1 MKSKT
6 KKYSI
11 FFVVMVMV
19 LVSTLAVKVK
29 AADPTT
35 GSLTI
40 VAKEQQ
46 NNTTNNDPLKGVEY
60 TLYKVD
66 ETVETITQAESYITS
81 NSVTGTA
88 KTTGEDGTVVFD
100 NIDLGRYYV
109 KVTNVPDGVV
119 ATENFIV
126 ELPRTNSTGT
136 GWDYDITVEPK
147 IKTAFG
153 NLELTKTDI
162 SGAPMNGVSF
172 KLQVKQNNG
181 EWVDYAAQTNF
192 TTNSEGK
199 ITLNNLP
206 SYDYNSNTATY
217 RLVEVSVPDT
227 GYIINNKQ
235 LATLVWKVNND
246 GTITIENE
254 SSLDSDLFTVTK
266 ESNVTK
272 VTYKNEKPEVEKKV
286 KNGGEYLDMV
296 GAFLTDTLEF
306 KVTADVPMQIA
317 DMTTYKITDSIP
329 QGLTLNRDSIK
340 IEATT
345 ADSSE
350 IVPTDVYTLSQTGLE
365 ITFNP
370 QKLAENN
377 YSAIII
383 TYTAKLNMEEAVIGG
398 DGNVNTVT
406 LEYTNKV
413 AENGDEEDKTTTT
426 DTAQVHTGALS
437 IEKVEKGNVE
447 TKLAGAKFKI
457 ATTEQNAKDGIFV
470 KDETGADIE
479 VETND
484 QGQAVIEGLKYA
496 DNEADTSYWLVET
509 QAPSYIEDG
518 VTKYYNLLKDPVEVQ
533 VGKTTH
539 ESAVQIKNGKGFD
552 LPATGSI
559 GLAIFTVVGIAVM
572 AGAVVLNKKQKVQRI
587 KKYNI

>member
-40 VAKEQQ
+40 VAHEQQ
-46 NNTTNNDPLKGVEY
+46 NNTTNNDPLEGVEY
-60 TLYKVD
+60 TIYKVD
-66 ETVETITQAESYITS
+66 ETVETTIQAESYITS

-119 ATENFIV
+119 ATEDFIV

-153 NLELTKTDI
+153 NLEFTKTDAN
-162 SGAPMNGVSF
+162 GTPMNGVEF

-181 EWVDYAAQTNF
+181 AWVDYAAQTNF

-254 SSLDSDLFTVTK
+254 ASLNSDLFTVTK
-266 ESNVTK
+266 DENITK

-296 GAFLTDTLEF
+296 GAFLTDTVEF
-306 KVTADVPMQIA
+306 KVTAGIPMQIA
-317 DMTTYKITDSIP
+317 DMKTYKITDNIP
-329 QGLTLNRDSIK
+329 QGLTLNRESIK

-350 IVPTDVYTLSQTGLE
+350 TVPTDVYTLSQTGLE
-365 ITFNP
+365 VTFNP

-377 YSAIII
+377 YTAIII

-413 AENGDEEDKTTTT
+413 AENGDEEETTTTT

-518 VTKYYNLLKDPVEVQ
+518 VTKYYNLLKNPVEVQ

-539 ESAVQIKNGKGFD
+539 QTVVQIENGKGFD

-572 AGAVVLNKKQKVQRI
+572 AGAVVLNKKQKVQE
-587 KKYNI
+587 

>member
-40 VAKEQQ
+40 VVHEQQ
-46 NNTTNNDPLKGVEY
+46 NNTTNNDPLEGVEY
-60 TLYKVD
+60 TIYKVD
-66 ETVETITQAESYITS
+66 ETVETTTQAESYITS
-81 NSVTGTA
+81 NSVTGEA

-119 ATENFIV
+119 ATEDFIV

-153 NLELTKTDI
+153 NLEFTKTDAN
-162 SGAPMNGVSF
+162 GTPMNGVEF

-181 EWVDYAAQTNF
+181 AWVDYAAQTNF

-254 SSLDSDLFTVTK
+254 ASLNSDLFTVTK
-266 ESNVTK
+266 DENTTK

-296 GAFLTDTLEF
+296 GAFLTDTVEF
-306 KVTADVPMQIA
+306 KVTAGIPMQIA
-317 DMTTYKITDSIP
+317 DMKTYKITDNIP
-329 QGLTLNRDSIK
+329 QGLTLNRESIK

-350 IVPTDVYTLSQTGLE
+350 TVPTDVYTLSQTGLE
-365 ITFNP
+365 VTFNP
-370 QKLAENN
+370 QKLVENN
-377 YSAIII
+377 YTAIII

-413 AENGDEEDKTTTT
+413 AENGDEEETTTTT
-426 DTAQVHTGALS
+426 DTAQVHTGAVLL
-437 IEKVEKGNVE
+437 EKVEKENVE

-479 VETND
+479 VTTGD
-484 QGQAVIEGLKYA
+484 DGQAVIEGLKYA
-496 DNEADTSYWLVET
+496 DNEVDT
-509 QAPSYIEDG
+509 
-518 VTKYYNLLKDPVEVQ
+518 TKYYNLLKNPVEVQ

-539 ESAVQIKNGKGFD
+539 QTVVQIENGKGFD
-552 LPATGSI
+552 LPVTGSI

-572 AGAVVLNKKQKVQRI
+572 AGAVVLNKKQKVQE
-587 KKYNI
+587 

>member
-1 MKSKT
+1 MKNKT

-66 ETVETITQAESYITS
+66 ETVETTTQAESYITS

-119 ATENFIV
+119 ATEDFIV

-153 NLELTKTDI
+153 NLEFTKTDAN
-162 SGAPMNGVSF
+162 GTPMNGVEF

-181 EWVDYAAQTNF
+181 AWVDYAAQTNF

-254 SSLDSDLFTVTK
+254 ASLDSDLFTVTK
-266 ESNVTK
+266 DENITK

-296 GAFLTDTLEF
+296 GAFLTDTVEF
-306 KVTADVPMQIA
+306 KVTAGIPMQIA
-317 DMTTYKITDSIP
+317 DMKTYKITDNIP
-329 QGLTLNRDSIK
+329 QGLTLNRESIK

-350 IVPTDVYTLSQTGLE
+350 TVPTDVYTLSQTGLE
-365 ITFNP
+365 VTFNP

-539 ESAVQIKNGKGFD
+539 ESAVQIENGKGFD

-572 AGAVVLNKKQKVQRI
+572 AGAVVLNKKQKVQE
-587 KKYNI
+587 

>member
-1 MKSKT
+1 MKNNT

-19 LVSTLAVKVK
+19 LVSALSVRVN

-46 NNTTNNDPLKGVEY
+46 NNTTNNDPLEGVEY

-66 ETVETITQAESYITS
+66 ETVETTIQAESYITS
-81 NSVTGTA
+81 NSVTGIA

-100 NIDLGRYYV
+100 NIALGRYYV

-119 ATENFIV
+119 ATEDFLV

-136 GWDYDITVEPK
+136 GWDYDLTVEPK

-153 NLELTKTDI
+153 NLELTKVNA
-162 SGAPMNGVSF
+162 SGAPMSGVNF

-181 EWVDYAAQTNF
+181 AWADYTAQTNF

-246 GTITIENE
+246 GSITVENE
-254 SSLDSDLFTVTK
+254 ASLNNDLFTVTQ
-266 ESNVTK
+266 ENNITK
-272 VTYKNEKPEVEKKV
+272 VTYKNEKPSIEKKV

-296 GAFLTDTLEF
+296 GAFLTDTVEF
-306 KVTADVPMQIA
+306 KITADVPMQVA
-317 DMTTYKITDSIP
+317 DMKTYKITDVIP
-329 QGLTLNRDSIK
+329 AGLTLNRESIQIK
-340 IEATT
+340 ATT
-345 ADSSE
+345 ADNSE
-350 IVPTDVYTLSQTGLE
+350 TVPTDAYKLSQTGLD
-365 ITFNP
+365 ITFDT
-370 QKLAENN
+370 QKLAEYD

-398 DGNVNTVT
+398 NGNVNTVT

-413 AENGDEEDKTTTT
+413 AENGDEQDTTTTT
-426 DTAQVHTGALS
+426 DTAQVHTGAIT
-437 IEKVEKGNVE
+437 IEKIERGNESV
-447 TKLAGAKFKI
+447 KLAGAKFKV
-457 ATTEQNAKDGIFV
+457 ATTKDNAENGRFV
-470 KDETGADIE
+470 KDEKGADIE
-479 VETND
+479 VETNA

-509 QAPSYIEDG
+509 QAPSYVEDG
-518 VTKYYNLLKDPVEVQ
+518 VTKYYNLLKNPINTRSSVA
-533 VGKTTH
+533 TH
-539 ESAVQIKNGKGFD
+539 QTAVQIKNSKGFD
-552 LPATGSI
+552 LPATGGI
-559 GLAIFTVVGIAVM
+559 GLALFTVVGITVM
-572 AGAVVLNKKQKVQRI
+572 AGAVVLNKKQKVQ
-587 KKYNI
+587 

>member
-40 VAKEQQ
+40 VAHEQQ
-46 NNTTNNDPLKGVEY
+46 NNTTNNDPLEGVEY
-60 TLYKVD
+60 TIYKVD
-66 ETVETITQAESYITS
+66 ETVETTIQAESYITS

-119 ATENFIV
+119 ATEDFIV

-153 NLELTKTDI
+153 NLEFTKTDAN
-162 SGAPMNGVSF
+162 GTPMNGVEF

-181 EWVDYAAQTNF
+181 AWVDYAAQTNF

-227 GYIINNKQ
+227 GYIINNKK

-254 SSLDSDLFTVTK
+254 ASLNSDLFTVTK
-266 ESNVTK
+266 DENITK

-296 GAFLTDTLEF
+296 GAFLTDTIEF
-306 KVTADVPMQIA
+306 KVTAGIPMQIA
-317 DMTTYKITDSIP
+317 DMKTYKITDSIP
-329 QGLTLNRDSIK
+329 QGLTLNRESIK

-350 IVPTDVYTLSQTGLE
+350 TVPTDAYTLSQTGLE
-365 ITFNP
+365 VTFNP

-377 YSAIII
+377 YTAIII

-413 AENGDEEDKTTTT
+413 AENGDEEETTTTT
-426 DTAQVHTGALS
+426 DTAQVHTGAVLL
-437 IEKVEKGNVE
+437 EKVEKGNVE

-518 VTKYYNLLKDPVEVQ
+518 VTKYYNLLKNPVEVQ

-539 ESAVQIKNGKGFD
+539 QTVVQIENGKGFD

-572 AGAVVLNKKQKVQRI
+572 AGAVVLNKKQKVQE
-587 KKYNI
+587 

>member
-1 MKSKT
+1 MKNNT

-40 VAKEQQ
+40 VVHEQQ
-46 NNTTNNDPLKGVEY
+46 NNTTNNDPLEGVEY
-60 TLYKVD
+60 TIYKVD
-66 ETVETITQAESYITS
+66 ETVETTIQAESYITS
-81 NSVTGTA
+81 NSVTGIA

-100 NIDLGRYYV
+100 NIALGRYYV

-119 ATENFIV
+119 ATEDFIV

-153 NLELTKTDI
+153 NLEFTKTDAN
-162 SGAPMNGVSF
+162 GTPMNGVEF

-181 EWVDYAAQTNF
+181 AWVDYTAQTNF

-266 ESNVTK
+266 DANVTK

-296 GAFLTDTLEF
+296 GAFLTDTVEF
-306 KVTADVPMQIA
+306 KVTAGIPMQIA
-317 DMTTYKITDSIP
+317 DMKTYKITDNIP
-329 QGLTLNRDSIK
+329 QGLTLNRESIK

-350 IVPTDVYTLSQTGLE
+350 TVPTDVYTLSQTGLE
-365 ITFNP
+365 VTFNP

-377 YSAIII
+377 YTAIII

-539 ESAVQIKNGKGFD
+539 ESAVQIENGKGFD

-572 AGAVVLNKKQKVQRI
+572 AGAVVLNKKQKVQE
-587 KKYNI
+587 

>member
-29 AADPTT
+29 AGDPTT

-413 AENGDEEDKTTTT
+413 AENGDEEETTTTT

-572 AGAVVLNKKQKVQRI
+572 AGAVVLNKKQKVQE
-587 KKYNI
+587 

>member
-1 MKSKT
+1 MKNNT

-40 VAKEQQ
+40 VVHEQQ
-46 NNTTNNDPLKGVEY
+46 NNTTNNDPLEGVEY
-60 TLYKVD
+60 TIYKVD
-66 ETVETITQAESYITS
+66 ETVETTIQAESYITS
-81 NSVTGTA
+81 NSVTGIA

-100 NIDLGRYYV
+100 NIALGRYYV

-119 ATENFIV
+119 ATEDFLV

-136 GWDYDITVEPK
+136 GWDYDLTVEPK

-153 NLELTKTDI
+153 NLELTKVNA
-162 SGAPMNGVSF
+162 SGAPMSGVNF

-181 EWVDYAAQTNF
+181 AWADYTAQTNF

-246 GTITIENE
+246 GSITVENE
-254 SSLDSDLFTVTK
+254 ASLNNDLFTVTQ
-266 ESNVTK
+266 ENNITK
-272 VTYKNEKPEVEKKV
+272 VTYKNEKPSIEKKV

-296 GAFLTDTLEF
+296 GAFLTDTVEF
-306 KVTADVPMQIA
+306 KITADVPMQVA
-317 DMTTYKITDSIP
+317 DMKTYKITDVIP
-329 QGLTLNRDSIK
+329 AGLTLNRESIQIK
-340 IEATT
+340 ATT
-345 ADSSE
+345 ADNSE
-350 IVPTDVYTLSQTGLE
+350 TVPTDAYKLSQTGLD
-365 ITFNP
+365 ITFDT
-370 QKLAENN
+370 QKLAEYD

-398 DGNVNTVT
+398 NGNVNTVT

-413 AENGDEEDKTTTT
+413 AENGDEQDTTTTT
-426 DTAQVHTGALS
+426 DTAQVHTGAIT
-437 IEKVEKGNVE
+437 IEKIERGNESV
-447 TKLAGAKFKI
+447 KLAGAKFKV
-457 ATTEQNAKDGIFV
+457 ATTKDNAENGRFV
-470 KDETGADIE
+470 KDEKGADIE
-479 VETND
+479 VETNA

-509 QAPSYIEDG
+509 QAPSYVEDG
-518 VTKYYNLLKDPVEVQ
+518 VTKYYNLLKNPIQVEV
-533 VGKTTH
+533 GKATH
-539 ESAVQIKNGKGFD
+539 QTAVQIKNSKGFD
-552 LPATGSI
+552 LPATGGI
-559 GLAIFTVVGIAVM
+559 GLALFTVVGITVM
-572 AGAVVLNKKQKVQRI
+572 AGAVVLNKKQKVQ
-587 KKYNI
+587 

>member
-40 VAKEQQ
+40 VAHEQQ
-46 NNTTNNDPLKGVEY
+46 NNTTNNDPLEGVEY
-60 TLYKVD
+60 TIYKVD
-66 ETVETITQAESYITS
+66 ETVETTIQAESYITS

-119 ATENFIV
+119 ATEDFIV

-153 NLELTKTDI
+153 NLEFTKTDAN
-162 SGAPMNGVSF
+162 GTPMNGVEF

-181 EWVDYAAQTNF
+181 AWVDYAAQTNF

-266 ESNVTK
+266 DANVTK

-296 GAFLTDTLEF
+296 GAFLTDTVEF
-306 KVTADVPMQIA
+306 KVTAGIPMQIA
-317 DMTTYKITDSIP
+317 DMKTYKITDSIP
-329 QGLTLNRDSIK
+329 QGLTLNRESIK

-350 IVPTDVYTLSQTGLE
+350 TVPTDVYTLSQTGLE
-365 ITFNP
+365 VTFNP

-377 YSAIII
+377 YTAIII

-413 AENGDEEDKTTTT
+413 AENGDEEETTTTT

-539 ESAVQIKNGKGFD
+539 ESAVQIENGKGFD

-572 AGAVVLNKKQKVQRI
+572 AGAVVLNKKQKVQE
-587 KKYNI
+587 

>member
-119 ATENFIV
+119 ATEDFIV

-266 ESNVTK
+266 DANVTK

-365 ITFNP
+365 VTFNP

-539 ESAVQIKNGKGFD
+539 ESAVQIENGKGFD

-572 AGAVVLNKKQKVQRI
+572 AGAVVLNKKQKVQE
-587 KKYNI
+587 

>member
-46 NNTTNNDPLKGVEY
+46 NNTTNNDPLEGVEY

-66 ETVETITQAESYITS
+66 ETVETTTQAESYITS

-119 ATENFIV
+119 ATEDFIV

-153 NLELTKTDI
+153 NLEFTKTDAN
-162 SGAPMNGVSF
+162 GTPMNGVEF

-181 EWVDYAAQTNF
+181 AWVDYAAQTNF

-254 SSLDSDLFTVTK
+254 ASLDSDLFTVTK
-266 ESNVTK
+266 DENITK

-296 GAFLTDTLEF
+296 GAFLTDTVEF
-306 KVTADVPMQIA
+306 KVTAGIPMQIA
-317 DMTTYKITDSIP
+317 DMKTYKITDSIP
-329 QGLTLNRDSIK
+329 QGLTLNRESIK

-350 IVPTDVYTLSQTGLE
+350 TVPTDAYTLSQTGLE
-365 ITFNP
+365 VTFNP

-377 YSAIII
+377 YTAIII

-413 AENGDEEDKTTTT
+413 AENGDEEETTTTT
-426 DTAQVHTGALS
+426 DTAQVHTGA
-437 IEKVEKGNVE
+437 
-447 TKLAGAKFKI
+447 
-457 ATTEQNAKDGIFV
+457 
-470 KDETGADIE
+470 
-479 VETND
+479 
-484 QGQAVIEGLKYA
+484 VINRK
-496 DNEADTSYWLVET
+496 S
-509 QAPSYIEDG
+509 
-518 VTKYYNLLKDPVEVQ
+518 
-533 VGKTTH
+533 
-539 ESAVQIKNGKGFD
+539 
-552 LPATGSI
+552 
-559 GLAIFTVVGIAVM
+559 
-572 AGAVVLNKKQKVQRI
+572 
-587 KKYNI
+587 

>member
-66 ETVETITQAESYITS
+66 ETVETTTQAESYITS

-119 ATENFIV
+119 ATEDFIV

-153 NLELTKTDI
+153 NLEFTKTDAN
-162 SGAPMNGVSF
+162 GTPMNGVEF

-181 EWVDYAAQTNF
+181 AWVDYAAQTNF

-266 ESNVTK
+266 DANVTK

-296 GAFLTDTLEF
+296 GAFLTDTVEF
-306 KVTADVPMQIA
+306 KVTAGIPMQIA
-317 DMTTYKITDSIP
+317 DMKTYKITDNIP
-329 QGLTLNRDSIK
+329 QGLTLNRESIK

-350 IVPTDVYTLSQTGLE
+350 TVPTDVYTLSQTGLE
-365 ITFNP
+365 VTFNP

-539 ESAVQIKNGKGFD
+539 ESAVQIENGKGFD

-572 AGAVVLNKKQKVQRI
+572 AGAVVLNKKQKAQE
-587 KKYNI
+587 

>member
-1 MKSKT
+1 MKNNT

-11 FFVVMVMV
+11 FFVVMLMV
-19 LVSTLAVKVK
+19 LVSALSVRVN

-46 NNTTNNDPLKGVEY
+46 NNTTNNDPLEGVEY

-66 ETVETITQAESYITS
+66 ETVETTIQAESYITS
-81 NSVTGTA
+81 NSVTGIA

-100 NIDLGRYYV
+100 NIALGRYYV

-119 ATENFIV
+119 ATEDFLV

-136 GWDYDITVEPK
+136 GWDYDLTVEPK

-153 NLELTKTDI
+153 NLELTKVNA
-162 SGAPMNGVSF
+162 SGAPMSGVNF

-181 EWVDYAAQTNF
+181 AWADYTAQTNF

-266 ESNVTK
+266 DANVTK

-296 GAFLTDTLEF
+296 GAFLTDTVEF
-306 KVTADVPMQIA
+306 KVTAGIPMQIA
-317 DMTTYKITDSIP
+317 DMKTYKITDNIP
-329 QGLTLNRDSIK
+329 QGLTLNRESIK

-350 IVPTDVYTLSQTGLE
+350 TVPTDVYTLSQTGLE
-365 ITFNP
+365 VTFNP

-377 YSAIII
+377 YTAIII

-539 ESAVQIKNGKGFD
+539 ESAVQIENGKGFD

-572 AGAVVLNKKQKVQRI
+572 AGAVVLNKKQKVQE
-587 KKYNI
+587 

>member
-40 VAKEQQ
+40 VAHEQQ
-46 NNTTNNDPLKGVEY
+46 NNTTNNDPLEGVEY
-60 TLYKVD
+60 TIYKVD
-66 ETVETITQAESYITS
+66 ETVETTIQAESYITS

-119 ATENFIV
+119 ATEDFIV

-153 NLELTKTDI
+153 NLEFTKTDAN
-162 SGAPMNGVSF
+162 GTPMNGVEF

-181 EWVDYAAQTNF
+181 AWVDYAAQTNF

-227 GYIINNKQ
+227 GYIINNKK

-254 SSLDSDLFTVTK
+254 ASLDSDLFTVTK
-266 ESNVTK
+266 DENITK

-296 GAFLTDTLEF
+296 GAFLTDTIEF
-306 KVTADVPMQIA
+306 KVTAGIPMQIA
-317 DMTTYKITDSIP
+317 DMKTYKITDSIP
-329 QGLTLNRDSIK
+329 QGLTLNRESIK

-350 IVPTDVYTLSQTGLE
+350 TVPTDAYTLSQTGLE
-365 ITFNP
+365 VTFNP

-377 YSAIII
+377 YTAIII

-413 AENGDEEDKTTTT
+413 AENGDEEETTTTT
-426 DTAQVHTGALS
+426 DTAQVHTGAVLL
-437 IEKVEKGNVE
+437 EKVEKGNVE

-539 ESAVQIKNGKGFD
+539 ESAVQIENGKGFD

-572 AGAVVLNKKQKVQRI
+572 AGAVVLNKKQKVQE
-587 KKYNI
+587 

>member
-153 NLELTKTDI
+153 NLEFTKTDAN
-162 SGAPMNGVSF
+162 GTPMNGVEF

-181 EWVDYAAQTNF
+181 AWVDYAAQTNF

-254 SSLDSDLFTVTK
+254 ASLNSDLFTVTK
-266 ESNVTK
+266 DENITK

-296 GAFLTDTLEF
+296 GAFLTDTVEF
-306 KVTADVPMQIA
+306 KVTAGIPMQIA
-317 DMTTYKITDSIP
+317 DMKTYKITDNIP
-329 QGLTLNRDSIK
+329 QGLTLNRESIK

-572 AGAVVLNKKQKVQRI
+572 AGAVVLNKKQKVQE
-587 KKYNI
+587 

>member
-66 ETVETITQAESYITS
+66 ETIETTTQAESYITS

-119 ATENFIV
+119 ATEDFIV

-153 NLELTKTDI
+153 NLEFTKTDAN
-162 SGAPMNGVSF
+162 GTPMNGVEF

-181 EWVDYAAQTNF
+181 AWVDYAAQTNF

-266 ESNVTK
+266 DANVTK

-296 GAFLTDTLEF
+296 GAFLTDTVEF
-306 KVTADVPMQIA
+306 KVTAGIPMQIA
-317 DMTTYKITDSIP
+317 DMKTYKITDNIP
-329 QGLTLNRDSIK
+329 QGLTLNRESIK

-350 IVPTDVYTLSQTGLE
+350 TVPTDVYTLSQTGLE
-365 ITFNP
+365 VTFNP

-377 YSAIII
+377 YTAIII

-413 AENGDEEDKTTTT
+413 AENGDEEETTTTT

-539 ESAVQIKNGKGFD
+539 ESAVQIENGKGFD

-572 AGAVVLNKKQKVQRI
+572 AGAVVLNKKQKVQE
-587 KKYNI
+587 

>member
-1 MKSKT
+1 MKNNT

-40 VAKEQQ
+40 VVHEQQ
-46 NNTTNNDPLKGVEY
+46 NNTTNNDPLEGVEY
-60 TLYKVD
+60 TIYKVD
-66 ETVETITQAESYITS
+66 ETVETTIQAESYITS
-81 NSVTGTA
+81 NSVTGIA

-266 ESNVTK
+266 DANVTK

-572 AGAVVLNKKQKVQRI
+572 AGAVVLNKKQKVQE
-587 KKYNI
+587 

>member
-1 MKSKT
+1 MKNNT

-572 AGAVVLNKKQKVQRI
+572 AGAVVLNKKQKVQE
-587 KKYNI
+587 

>member
-40 VAKEQQ
+40 VAHEQQ
-46 NNTTNNDPLKGVEY
+46 NNTTNNDPLEGVEY
-60 TLYKVD
+60 TIYKVD
-66 ETVETITQAESYITS
+66 ETVETTTQAESYITS

-119 ATENFIV
+119 ATEDFIV

-153 NLELTKTDI
+153 NLEFTKTDAN
-162 SGAPMNGVSF
+162 GTPMNGVEF

-181 EWVDYAAQTNF
+181 AWVDYAAQTNF

-266 ESNVTK
+266 DANVTK

-296 GAFLTDTLEF
+296 GAFLTDTVEF
-306 KVTADVPMQIA
+306 KVTAGIPMQIA
-317 DMTTYKITDSIP
+317 DMKTYKITDNIP
-329 QGLTLNRDSIK
+329 QGLTLNRESIK

-350 IVPTDVYTLSQTGLE
+350 TVPTDVYTLSQTGLE
-365 ITFNP
+365 VTFNP

-377 YSAIII
+377 YTAIII

-413 AENGDEEDKTTTT
+413 AENGDEEETTTTT

-539 ESAVQIKNGKGFD
+539 ESAVQIENGKGFD

-572 AGAVVLNKKQKVQRI
+572 AGAVVLNKKQKVQE
-587 KKYNI
+587 

>member
-1 MKSKT
+1 MKNNT

-11 FFVVMVMV
+11 FFVVMLMV
-19 LVSTLAVKVK
+19 LVSALSVRVN

-46 NNTTNNDPLKGVEY
+46 NNTTNNDPLEGVEY
-60 TLYKVD
+60 TIYKVD
-66 ETVETITQAESYITS
+66 ETVETTIQAESYITS
-81 NSVTGTA
+81 NSVTGIA

-119 ATENFIV
+119 ATEDFIV

-153 NLELTKTDI
+153 NLEFTKTDAN
-162 SGAPMNGVSF
+162 GTPMNGVEF

-181 EWVDYAAQTNF
+181 AWVDYAAQTNF

-266 ESNVTK
+266 DANVTK

-296 GAFLTDTLEF
+296 GAFLTDTVEF
-306 KVTADVPMQIA
+306 KVTAGIPMQIA
-317 DMTTYKITDSIP
+317 DMKTYKITDNIP
-329 QGLTLNRDSIK
+329 QGLTLNRESIK

-350 IVPTDVYTLSQTGLE
+350 TVPTDVYTLSQTGLE
-365 ITFNP
+365 VTFNP

-377 YSAIII
+377 YTAIII

-539 ESAVQIKNGKGFD
+539 ESAVQIENGKGFD

-572 AGAVVLNKKQKVQRI
+572 AGAVVLNKKQKVQE
-587 KKYNI
+587 

>member
-40 VAKEQQ
+40 VAHEQQ
-46 NNTTNNDPLKGVEY
+46 NNTTNNDPLEGVEY
-60 TLYKVD
+60 TIYKVD
-66 ETVETITQAESYITS
+66 ETVETTIQAESYITS

-119 ATENFIV
+119 ATEDFIV

-153 NLELTKTDI
+153 NLEFTKTDAN
-162 SGAPMNGVSF
+162 GTPMNGVEF

-181 EWVDYAAQTNF
+181 AWVDYAAQTNF

-227 GYIINNKQ
+227 GYIINNKK

-254 SSLDSDLFTVTK
+254 ASLDSDLFTVTK
-266 ESNVTK
+266 DENITK

-296 GAFLTDTLEF
+296 GAFLTDTIEF
-306 KVTADVPMQIA
+306 KVTAGIPMQIA
-317 DMTTYKITDSIP
+317 DMKTYKITDSIP
-329 QGLTLNRDSIK
+329 QGLTLNRESIK

-350 IVPTDVYTLSQTGLE
+350 TVPTDVYTLSQTGLE
-365 ITFNP
+365 VTFNP

-377 YSAIII
+377 YTAIII

-413 AENGDEEDKTTTT
+413 AENGDEEETTTTT
-426 DTAQVHTGALS
+426 DTAQVHTGAVLL
-437 IEKVEKGNVE
+437 EKVEKGNVS

-457 ATTEQNAKDGIFV
+457 ATTKENAEDGIFV
-470 KDETGADIE
+470 QDETGADIE

-496 DNEADTSYWLVET
+496 DNEVDTSYWLVET
-509 QAPSYIEDG
+509 QAPSYMEDG
-518 VTKYYNLLKDPVEVQ
+518 ETKYYNLLKNPVEVQ

-539 ESAVQIKNGKGFD
+539 QTVVQIENGKGFD
-552 LPATGSI
+552 LPVTGSI
-559 GLAIFTVVGIAVM
+559 GLAIFTVVGIVVM
-572 AGAVVLNKKQKVQRI
+572 AGAVVLNKKQKVQE
-587 KKYNI
+587 

>member
-1 MKSKT
+1 MKNNT

-11 FFVVMVMV
+11 FFVVMLMV
-19 LVSTLAVKVK
+19 LVSALSVRVN

-46 NNTTNNDPLKGVEY
+46 NNTTNNDPLEGVEY

-66 ETVETITQAESYITS
+66 ETVETTIQAESYITS
-81 NSVTGTA
+81 NSVTGIA

-100 NIDLGRYYV
+100 NIALGRYYV

-119 ATENFIV
+119 ATEDFLV

-136 GWDYDITVEPK
+136 GWDYDLTVEPK

-153 NLELTKTDI
+153 NLELTKVNA
-162 SGAPMNGVSF
+162 SGAPMSGVNF

-181 EWVDYAAQTNF
+181 AWADYTAQTNF

-266 ESNVTK
+266 DANVTK

-365 ITFNP
+365 VTFNP

-377 YSAIII
+377 YTAIII

-572 AGAVVLNKKQKVQRI
+572 AGAVVLNKKQKVQE
-587 KKYNI
+587 

>member
-66 ETVETITQAESYITS
+66 ETVETTTQAESYITS

-153 NLELTKTDI
+153 NLEFTKTDA
-162 SGAPMNGVSF
+162 SGAPMNGVNF

-181 EWVDYAAQTNF
+181 AWIDYAAQTNF

-266 ESNVTK
+266 DANVTK

-296 GAFLTDTLEF
+296 GAFLTDTVEF

-413 AENGDEEDKTTTT
+413 AENGDEEETTTTT
-426 DTAQVHTGALS
+426 DTAQVHTGAVLL
-437 IEKVEKGNVE
+437 EKVEKGNVE

-479 VETND
+479 VTTGD
-484 QGQAVIEGLKYA
+484 DGQAVIEGLKYA

-539 ESAVQIKNGKGFD
+539 ESAVQIENGKGFD

-572 AGAVVLNKKQKVQRI
+572 AGAVVLNKKQKVQE
-587 KKYNI
+587 

>member
-40 VAKEQQ
+40 VAHEHQ
-46 NNTTNNDPLKGVEY
+46 NNTTNNDPLEGVEY
-60 TLYKVD
+60 TIYKVD
-66 ETVETITQAESYITS
+66 ETVETTTQAESYITS

-119 ATENFIV
+119 ATEDFIV

-153 NLELTKTDI
+153 NLEFTKTDAN
-162 SGAPMNGVSF
+162 GTPMNGVEF

-181 EWVDYAAQTNF
+181 AWVDYAAQTNF

-227 GYIINNKQ
+227 GYIINNKK

-254 SSLDSDLFTVTK
+254 ASLDSDLFTVTK
-266 ESNVTK
+266 DENITK

-296 GAFLTDTLEF
+296 GAFLTDTIEF
-306 KVTADVPMQIA
+306 KVTAGIPMQIA
-317 DMTTYKITDSIP
+317 DMKTYKITDSIP
-329 QGLTLNRDSIK
+329 QGLTLNRESIK

-350 IVPTDVYTLSQTGLE
+350 TVPTDAYTLSQTGLE
-365 ITFNP
+365 VTFNP

-377 YSAIII
+377 YTAIII

-413 AENGDEEDKTTTT
+413 AENGDEEETTTTT
-426 DTAQVHTGALS
+426 DTAQVHTGAVLL
-437 IEKVEKGNVE
+437 EKVEKGNVE

-518 VTKYYNLLKDPVEVQ
+518 VTKYYNLLKNPVEVQ

-539 ESAVQIKNGKGFD
+539 QTVVQIENGKGFD
-552 LPATGSI
+552 LPVTGSI

-572 AGAVVLNKKQKVQRI
+572 AGAVVLNKKQKVQE
-587 KKYNI
+587 

>member
-1 MKSKT
+1 MKNNT

-40 VAKEQQ
+40 VVHEQQ
-46 NNTTNNDPLKGVEY
+46 NNTTNNDPLEGVEY
-60 TLYKVD
+60 TIYKVD
-66 ETVETITQAESYITS
+66 ETVETTIQAESYITS
-81 NSVTGTA
+81 NSVTGIA

-296 GAFLTDTLEF
+296 GAFLTDTIEF
-306 KVTADVPMQIA
+306 KVTAGIPMQIA
-317 DMTTYKITDSIP
+317 DMKTYKITDSIP
-329 QGLTLNRDSIK
+329 QGLTLNRESIK

-572 AGAVVLNKKQKVQRI
+572 AGAVVLNKKQKVQE
-587 KKYNI
+587 

>member
-1 MKSKT
+1 MKNNT

-40 VAKEQQ
+40 VAHEQQ
-46 NNTTNNDPLKGVEY
+46 NNTTNNDPLEGVEY
-60 TLYKVD
+60 TIYKVD
-66 ETVETITQAESYITS
+66 ETVETTIQAESYITS

-119 ATENFIV
+119 ATEDFIV

-153 NLELTKTDI
+153 NLEFTKTDAN
-162 SGAPMNGVSF
+162 GTPMNGVEF

-181 EWVDYAAQTNF
+181 AWVDYAAQTNF

-266 ESNVTK
+266 DANVTK

-296 GAFLTDTLEF
+296 GAFLTDTVEF
-306 KVTADVPMQIA
+306 KVTAGIPMQIA
-317 DMTTYKITDSIP
+317 DMKTYKITDNIP
-329 QGLTLNRDSIK
+329 QGLTLNRESIK

-350 IVPTDVYTLSQTGLE
+350 TVPTDVYTLSQTGLE
-365 ITFNP
+365 VTFNP

-377 YSAIII
+377 YTAIII

-413 AENGDEEDKTTTT
+413 AENGDEEETTTTT

-539 ESAVQIKNGKGFD
+539 ESAVQIENGKGFD

-572 AGAVVLNKKQKVQRI
+572 AGAVVLNKKQKVQE
-587 KKYNI
+587 

>member
-40 VAKEQQ
+40 VAHEQQ
-46 NNTTNNDPLKGVEY
+46 NNTTNNDPLEGVEY
-60 TLYKVD
+60 TIYKVD
-66 ETVETITQAESYITS
+66 ETVETTIQAESYITS

-119 ATENFIV
+119 ATEDFIV

-153 NLELTKTDI
+153 NLEFTKTDAN
-162 SGAPMNGVSF
+162 GTPMNGVEF

-181 EWVDYAAQTNF
+181 AWVDYAAQTNF

-266 ESNVTK
+266 DENITK

-296 GAFLTDTLEF
+296 GAFLTDAVEF
-306 KVTADVPMQIA
+306 KVTAGIPMQIA
-317 DMTTYKITDSIP
+317 DMKTYKITDNIP
-329 QGLTLNRDSIK
+329 QGLTLNRESIK

-350 IVPTDVYTLSQTGLE
+350 TVPTDVYTLSQTGLE
-365 ITFNP
+365 VTFNP

-377 YSAIII
+377 YTAIII

-413 AENGDEEDKTTTT
+413 AENGDEEETTTTT
-426 DTAQVHTGALS
+426 DTAQVHTGAVLL
-437 IEKVEKGNVE
+437 EKVEKGNVE

-539 ESAVQIKNGKGFD
+539 ESAVQIENGKGFD

-572 AGAVVLNKKQKVQRI
+572 AGAVVLNKKQKVQE
-587 KKYNI
+587 

>member
-66 ETVETITQAESYITS
+66 ETVETTTQAESYITS

-153 NLELTKTDI
+153 NLEFTKTDA
-162 SGAPMNGVSF
+162 SGAPMNGVNF

-181 EWVDYAAQTNF
+181 AWIDYAAQTNF

-266 ESNVTK
+266 DANATK

-296 GAFLTDTLEF
+296 GAFLTDTVEF
-306 KVTADVPMQIA
+306 KVTAGIPMQIA
-317 DMTTYKITDSIP
+317 DMKTYKITDSIP
-329 QGLTLNRDSIK
+329 QGLTLNRESIK

-345 ADSSE
+345 ANSSE
-350 IVPTDVYTLSQTGLE
+350 TVPTDAYTLSQTGLE
-365 ITFNP
+365 VTFNP

-377 YSAIII
+377 YTAIII

-413 AENGDEEDKTTTT
+413 AENGDEEETTTTT
-426 DTAQVHTGALS
+426 DTAQVHTGAVLL
-437 IEKVEKGNVE
+437 EKVEKGNVE

-479 VETND
+479 VTTGD
-484 QGQAVIEGLKYA
+484 DGQAVIEGLKYA
-496 DNEADTSYWLVET
+496 DNEVDTSYWLVET
-509 QAPSYIEDG
+509 QAPSYMEDG
-518 VTKYYNLLKDPVEVQ
+518 ETKYYNLLKAPLEVQ

-539 ESAVQIKNGKGFD
+539 QTVVRIENGKGFE

-572 AGAVVLNKKQKVQRI
+572 AGAVVLNKKQKVQE
-587 KKYNI
+587 

>member
-153 NLELTKTDI
+153 NLEFTKTDAN
-162 SGAPMNGVSF
+162 GTPMNGVEF

-181 EWVDYAAQTNF
+181 AWVDYAAQTNF

-266 ESNVTK
+266 DANVTK

-539 ESAVQIKNGKGFD
+539 ESAVQIENGKGFD

-572 AGAVVLNKKQKVQRI
+572 AGAVVLNKKQKVQE
-587 KKYNI
+587 

>member
-66 ETVETITQAESYITS
+66 ETVETTTQAESYITS

-119 ATENFIV
+119 ATEDFIV

-153 NLELTKTDI
+153 NLEFTKTDAN
-162 SGAPMNGVSF
+162 GTPMNGVEF

-181 EWVDYAAQTNF
+181 AWVDYAAQTNF

-266 ESNVTK
+266 DANVTK

-296 GAFLTDTLEF
+296 GAFLTDTVEF
-306 KVTADVPMQIA
+306 KVTAGIPMQIA
-317 DMTTYKITDSIP
+317 DMKTYKITDNIP
-329 QGLTLNRDSIK
+329 QGLTLNRESIK

-350 IVPTDVYTLSQTGLE
+350 TVPTDVYTLSQTGLE
-365 ITFNP
+365 VTFNP

-539 ESAVQIKNGKGFD
+539 ESAVQIENGKGFD

-572 AGAVVLNKKQKVQRI
+572 VGAVVLNKKQKVQE
-587 KKYNI
+587 

>member
-539 ESAVQIKNGKGFD
+539 ESAVQIENGKGFD

-572 AGAVVLNKKQKVQRI
+572 AGAVVLNKKQKVQE
-587 KKYNI
+587 

>member
-40 VAKEQQ
+40 VAHEQQ
-46 NNTTNNDPLKGVEY
+46 NNTTNNDPLEGVEY
-60 TLYKVD
+60 TIYKVD
-66 ETVETITQAESYITS
+66 ETVETTIQAESYITS

-119 ATENFIV
+119 ATEDFIV

-153 NLELTKTDI
+153 NLEFTKTDAN
-162 SGAPMNGVSF
+162 GTPMNGVEF

-181 EWVDYAAQTNF
+181 AWVDYAAQTNF

-413 AENGDEEDKTTTT
+413 AENGDEEETTTTT
-426 DTAQVHTGALS
+426 DTAQVHTGAVLL
-437 IEKVEKGNVE
+437 EKVEKGNVE

-479 VETND
+479 VTTGD
-484 QGQAVIEGLKYA
+484 DGQAVIEGLKYA
-496 DNEADTSYWLVET
+496 DNEVDTSYWLVET
-509 QAPSYIEDG
+509 QAPSYMEDG
-518 VTKYYNLLKDPVEVQ
+518 ETKYYNLLKAPLEVQ

-539 ESAVQIKNGKGFD
+539 QTVVQIENGKGFE

-572 AGAVVLNKKQKVQRI
+572 AGAVVLNKKQKVQE
-587 KKYNI
+587 

>member
-40 VAKEQQ
+40 VAHEQQ
-46 NNTTNNDPLKGVEY
+46 NNTTNNDPLEGVEY
-60 TLYKVD
+60 TIYKVD
-66 ETVETITQAESYITS
+66 ETVETTIQAESYITS
-81 NSVTGTA
+81 NSVTGEA

-119 ATENFIV
+119 ATEDFIV

-153 NLELTKTDI
+153 NLEFTKTDAN
-162 SGAPMNGVSF
+162 GTPMNGVEF

-181 EWVDYAAQTNF
+181 AWVDYAAQTNF

-227 GYIINNKQ
+227 GYIINNKK

-254 SSLDSDLFTVTK
+254 ASLDSDLFTVTK
-266 ESNVTK
+266 DENITK

-296 GAFLTDTLEF
+296 GAFLTDTIEF
-306 KVTADVPMQIA
+306 KVTAGIPMQIA
-317 DMTTYKITDSIP
+317 DMKTYKITDSIP
-329 QGLTLNRDSIK
+329 QGLTLNRESIK

-350 IVPTDVYTLSQTGLE
+350 TVPTDAYTLSQTGLE
-365 ITFNP
+365 VTFNP
-370 QKLAENN
+370 QKLVENN
-377 YSAIII
+377 YTAIII

-413 AENGDEEDKTTTT
+413 AENGDEEETTTTT
-426 DTAQVHTGALS
+426 DTAQVHTGAVLL
-437 IEKVEKGNVE
+437 EKVEKGNVE

-496 DNEADTSYWLVET
+496 DNEVDTSYWLVET
-509 QAPSYIEDG
+509 QAPSYMEDG
-518 VTKYYNLLKDPVEVQ
+518 ETKYYNLLKNPVEVQ

-539 ESAVQIKNGKGFD
+539 QTVVQIENGKGFD
-552 LPATGSI
+552 LPVTGSI
-559 GLAIFTVVGIAVM
+559 GLAIFTVVGIVVM
-572 AGAVVLNKKQKVQRI
+572 AGAVVLNKKQKVQE
-587 KKYNI
+587 

>member
-119 ATENFIV
+119 ATEDFIV

-153 NLELTKTDI
+153 NLEFTKTDAN
-162 SGAPMNGVSF
+162 GTPMNGVEF

-181 EWVDYAAQTNF
+181 AWVDYAAQTNF

-572 AGAVVLNKKQKVQRI
+572 AGAVVLNKKQKVQE
-587 KKYNI
+587 

>member
-1 MKSKT
+1 MKNNT

-40 VAKEQQ
+40 VVHEQQ
-46 NNTTNNDPLKGVEY
+46 NNTTNNDPLEGVEY
-60 TLYKVD
+60 TIYKVD
-66 ETVETITQAESYITS
+66 ETVETTIQAESYITS
-81 NSVTGTA
+81 NSVTGIA

-572 AGAVVLNKKQKVQRI
+572 AGAVVLNKKQKVQE
-587 KKYNI
+587 

>member
-40 VAKEQQ
+40 VAHEQQ
-46 NNTTNNDPLKGVEY
+46 NNTTNNDPLEGVEY
-60 TLYKVD
+60 TIYKVD
-66 ETVETITQAESYITS
+66 ETVETTTQAESYITS
-81 NSVTGTA
+81 NSVTGEA

-119 ATENFIV
+119 ATEDFIV

-153 NLELTKTDI
+153 NLEFTKTDAN
-162 SGAPMNGVSF
+162 GTPMNGVEF

-181 EWVDYAAQTNF
+181 AWVDYAAQTNF

-227 GYIINNKQ
+227 GYIINNKK

-254 SSLDSDLFTVTK
+254 ASLDSDLFTVTK
-266 ESNVTK
+266 DENITK

-296 GAFLTDTLEF
+296 GAFLTDTIEF
-306 KVTADVPMQIA
+306 KVTAGIPMQIA
-317 DMTTYKITDSIP
+317 DMKTYKITDSIP
-329 QGLTLNRDSIK
+329 QGLTLNRESIK

-350 IVPTDVYTLSQTGLE
+350 TVPTDAYTLSQTGLE
-365 ITFNP
+365 VTFNP

-377 YSAIII
+377 YTAIII

-413 AENGDEEDKTTTT
+413 AENGDEEETTTTT
-426 DTAQVHTGALS
+426 DTAQVHTGAVLL
-437 IEKVEKGNVE
+437 EKVEKGNVE

-479 VETND
+479 VTTGD
-484 QGQAVIEGLKYA
+484 DGQAVIEGLKYA
-496 DNEADTSYWLVET
+496 DNEVDTSYWLVET

-518 VTKYYNLLKDPVEVQ
+518 ETKYYNLLKNPVEVQ

-572 AGAVVLNKKQKVQRI
+572 AGAVVLNKKQKVQE
-587 KKYNI
+587 

>member
-40 VAKEQQ
+40 VAHEQQ
-46 NNTTNNDPLKGVEY
+46 NNTTNNDPLEGVEY
-60 TLYKVD
+60 TIYKVD
-66 ETVETITQAESYITS
+66 ETVETTIQAESYITS

-119 ATENFIV
+119 ATEDFIV

-153 NLELTKTDI
+153 NLEFTKTDAN
-162 SGAPMNGVSF
+162 GTPMNGVEF

-181 EWVDYAAQTNF
+181 AWVDYAAQTNF

-227 GYIINNKQ
+227 GYIINNKK

-254 SSLDSDLFTVTK
+254 ASLNSDLFTVTK
-266 ESNVTK
+266 DENITK

-296 GAFLTDTLEF
+296 GAFLTDTVEF
-306 KVTADVPMQIA
+306 KVTAGIPMQIA
-317 DMTTYKITDSIP
+317 DMKTYKITDSIP
-329 QGLTLNRDSIK
+329 QGLTLNRESIK

-350 IVPTDVYTLSQTGLE
+350 TVPTDAYTLSQTGLE
-365 ITFNP
+365 VTFNP

-377 YSAIII
+377 YTAIII

-413 AENGDEEDKTTTT
+413 AENGDEEETTTTT
-426 DTAQVHTGALS
+426 DTAQVHTGAVLL
-437 IEKVEKGNVE
+437 EKVEKGNVE

-518 VTKYYNLLKDPVEVQ
+518 VTKYYNLLKNPVEVQ

-539 ESAVQIKNGKGFD
+539 QTVVQIENGKGFD
-552 LPATGSI
+552 LPVTGSI

-572 AGAVVLNKKQKVQRI
+572 AGAVVLNKKQKVQE
-587 KKYNI
+587 

>member
-1 MKSKT
+1 MKNNT

-11 FFVVMVMV
+11 FFVVMLMV
-19 LVSTLAVKVK
+19 LVSALSVRVN

-46 NNTTNNDPLKGVEY
+46 NNTTNNDPLEGVEY
-60 TLYKVD
+60 TIYKVD
-66 ETVETITQAESYITS
+66 ETVETTIQAESYITS
-81 NSVTGTA
+81 NSVTGIA

-119 ATENFIV
+119 ATEDFIV

-153 NLELTKTDI
+153 NLEFTKTDAN
-162 SGAPMNGVSF
+162 GTPMNGVEF

-181 EWVDYAAQTNF
+181 AWVDYAAQTNF

-266 ESNVTK
+266 DANVTK

-296 GAFLTDTLEF
+296 GAFLTDTVEF
-306 KVTADVPMQIA
+306 KVTAGIPMQIA
-317 DMTTYKITDSIP
+317 DMKTYKITDSIP
-329 QGLTLNRDSIK
+329 QGLTLNRESIK

-350 IVPTDVYTLSQTGLE
+350 TVPTDVYTLSQTGLE
-365 ITFNP
+365 VTFNP

-377 YSAIII
+377 YTAIII

-413 AENGDEEDKTTTT
+413 AENGDEEETTTTT
-426 DTAQVHTGALS
+426 DTAQVHTGAVLL
-437 IEKVEKGNVE
+437 EKVEKGNVK

-539 ESAVQIKNGKGFD
+539 ESAVQIENGKGFD

-572 AGAVVLNKKQKVQRI
+572 AGAVVLNKKQKVQE
-587 KKYNI
+587 